1 MTGSFARRLAK
12 LRLVEC
18 VPNFSEGRRKEVVDA
33 ITGEIESVPGVTLLD
48 VESNPDHNR
57 CVISFVGEPF
67 SVKEAALAAG
77 RMAVKLIDLN
87 HHKGEH
93 PRMGAVDVVP
103 FVPLSGVTMEDCVGL
118 AREFGKEFAEQ
129 LHVPVFLYEEA
140 ATTPD
145 RHNLADVR
153 DGEFEKLRD
162 EIGKNPTRK
171 PDFGPEKIHPT
182 AGATAVGAREI
193 LIAYNANLG
202 TSNLSVA
209 KKIAHELRSKD
220 GGLAFVKALGFEL
233 KERGIVQVSMNLTNF
248 RKSQMFKAYEMVRL
262 FAERYGVPV
271 VGSEVVGLV
280 PMDAIID
287 SAEFYLR
294 LENFSRDQILEEKLF
309 APRLDTL
316 TDHSLSLFSEE
327 VASRK
332 ATPGGGS
339 VSAYMGALG
348 AGLVCMV
355 ARITLGKREP
365 TGNSVRLTEIV
376 SEGEK
381 LRQKLL
387 SLVVEDAAAFDS
399 VIQAYKLPKDN
410 ADTRTRAIQAATIKA
425 TEVPMST
432 IELAH
437 QSLKLAGELADIGTT
452 SALSDVATAV
462 AASMGA
468 VEGAASNVLINLN
481 PIKDKSYVDKISKRL
496 TALRSEASKL
506 ADSTKKKLEH
516 ASM

>member
-1 MTGSFARRLAK
+1 
-12 LRLVEC
+12 
-18 VPNFSEGRRKEVVDA
+18 
-33 ITGEIESVPGVTLLD
+33 
-48 VESNPDHNR
+48 
-57 CVISFVGEPF
+57 
-67 SVKEAALAAG
+67 
-77 RMAVKLIDLN
+77 
-87 HHKGEH
+87 
-93 PRMGAVDVVP
+93 
-103 FVPLSGVTMEDCVGL
+103 
-118 AREFGKEFAEQ
+118 
-129 LHVPVFLYEEA
+129 
-140 ATTPD
+140 
-145 RHNLADVR
+145 
-153 DGEFEKLRD
+153 
-162 EIGKNPTRK
+162 
-171 PDFGPEKIHPT
+171 
-182 AGATAVGAREI
+182 
-193 LIAYNANLG
+193 
-202 TSNLSVA
+202 
-209 KKIAHELRSKD
+209 
-220 GGLAFVKALGFEL
+220 
-233 KERGIVQVSMNLTNF
+233 
-248 RKSQMFKAYEMVRL
+248 
-262 FAERYGVPV
+262 
-271 VGSEVVGLV
+271 
-280 PMDAIID
+280 
-287 SAEFYLR
+287 
-294 LENFSRDQILEEKLF
+294 
-309 APRLDTL
+309 L
-316 TDHSLSLFSEE
+316 TDRSLSLFSEE
-327 VASRK
+327 VAARK